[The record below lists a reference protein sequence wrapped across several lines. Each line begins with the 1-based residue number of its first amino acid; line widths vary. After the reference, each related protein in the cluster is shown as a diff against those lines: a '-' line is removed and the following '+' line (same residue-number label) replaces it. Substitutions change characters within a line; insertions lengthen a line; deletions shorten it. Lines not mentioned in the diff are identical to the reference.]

1 MFAKVSTNKRCLLK
15 ETEELMEK
23 LVKDQEAVNEVASI
37 VSIEEEKM
45 RQQTEMVA
53 TYAKEAEKDLA
64 EVIPILAL
72 ARESLNALNKADI
85 SEIRVYNSPPYLV
98 MTVMSAVCIILNKK
112 ADWNSAKQ
120 LLSVNKKFYRIKNES
135 NSQNKIL

>member
-1 MFAKVSTNKRCLLK
+1 MFAKLSTNKRCLLK

-120 LLSVNKKFYRIKNES
+120 LLSVNKKF
-135 NSQNKIL
+135 L